1 MLPEIDYKGLGEE
14 ELQEVYANSGAE
26 LERRYLIA
34 TEVERLARI
43 QQESQEARGGDAHTD
58 GEPWTQPLGAHD
70 AYALGTTATHDGKTW
85 VSLTPYNTW
94 APGVSGW
101 REVVEDGDA
110 PAEWV
115 RPSGTHDAYQ
125 PGDRVTF
132 EGKVYRSVHPG
143 ANTWSPTEYPPAWEL
158 EDDED

>member
-1 MLPEIDYKGLGEE
+1 MDYRELPDD
-14 ELQEVYANSGAE
+14 ELFAIRDAVAAE
-26 LERRYLIA
+26 MERRYIVA
-34 TEVERLARI
+34 TEAERLSQI
-43 QQESQEARGGDAHTD
+43 QQESQEARGETVED

-125 PGDRVTF
+125 LGDRVTF
-132 EGKVYRSVHPG
+132 EGEVYRSVHPG
-143 ANTWSPTEYPPAWEL
+143 ANTWSPTEYPQAWEL
-158 EDDED
+158 EDGED